1 MNDLCISALLL
12 NAMKDGYQSPNA
24 GFAWEYSLLR
34 ANTKYLGNFYRGLQY
49 IGRRI
54 PEEGQAERLMLKY
67 YSFMW
72 QIRQSLYENYGITVL
87 QNLEK
92 FQEYTG
98 TDEQDKQ
105 YYELVANAFSN
116 PKTEQKHNSNTR
128 FYIQK
133 RTPFY
138 VGKERYFEV
147 TLQQADIYASK
158 YNRITAYTQLDISTG
173 YSVQIDYVPS
183 FINLWGVDTEIKII
197 TAWRVSVD
205 PKCLNK
211 LGKILNMRLQLSSKH
226 GEYDALMR
234 FLTETGMDFLEMID
248 LREIHFSH
256 LLESVYNKTNTSYF
270 KDVLQQ
276 LRDNYSTGS
285 TRFGRYTVRY
295 LLLNLRED
303 LLERVMPSQFN
314 PQWKCRDLYLSKKC
328 FPFERNPLASD
339 LADSKTSQL
348 SQAKYL
354 ARVVEK
360 EKTEIAVP
368 YWSIVKSMQDTGE
381 IYCNLGGDLTEQ
393 AIQKYNDCLD
403 DWERQK
409 GYEIISD
416 GNVAC
421 IAAYEAST
429 LFILNK
435 LLELSQLPNKGQK
448 EVNERY
454 LRDCNIAFSDPK
466 KEETLKYAF
475 VNSRV
480 LLIYGAAG
488 TGKTTLIDMIST
500 MLSGRRK
507 LFLTKTHTALQNLQ
521 RRINNPGADASF
533 VSINSFTKRVNLPD
547 YDVIFVD
554 ECSTIDNRAM
564 KVFLEK
570 MRPDTFLVLAGDTY
584 QIESID
590 FGNWFTY
597 ANDIIKTKGSNVER
611 VSTWRTKDPGL
622 IELWN
627 ETRNKGALITE
638 KLVIDGPFSENIG
651 EGVLN
656 SEIMDEVILCLNYDG
671 KFGLNN
677 INSYFQNANP
687 NGEAIIWQGWRFKKG
702 DKILFNDNSR
712 FTYLYNNLKGIIVD
726 IEKTD
731 DQIAFTIDVETIIT
745 EQQCKSDQI
754 EYIDTIGERTRIK
767 LIVYA
772 FDEDEIENEEDA
784 KKTIIP
790 FQLAYAVSIHK
801 AQGLEY
807 DSVKVVIPSVNT
819 EKITKGVFY
828 TAITR
833 TKRKLTI
840 YWSSETMQKIISDF
854 SSEHSGFKSLDI
866 IKNKLAQL

>member
-1 MNDLCISALLL
+1 MQIKRLQIDDYLCLVDFDIVFDTVSGGSSTILIGENGAGKSTMIECIL
-12 NAMKDGYQSPNA
+12 NILMSFDSPA
-24 GFAWEYSLLR
+24 
-34 ANTKYLGNFYRGLQY
+34 
-49 IGRRI
+49 I
-54 PEEGQAERLMLKY
+54 
-67 YSFMW
+67 
-72 QIRQSLYENYGITVL
+72 
-87 QNLEK
+87 EK
-92 FQEYTG
+92 
-98 TDEQDKQ
+98 
-105 YYELVANAFSN
+105 
-116 PKTEQKHNSNTR
+116 
-128 FYIQK
+128 
-133 RTPFY
+133 
-138 VGKERYFEV
+138 
-147 TLQQADIYASK
+147 
-158 YNRITAYTQLDISTG
+158 
-173 YSVQIDYVPS
+173 QIDYSYSMEYNYAQKAVCIVQSNHNYRITVDDVFCEGSYRRVRS
-183 FINLWGVDTEIKII
+183 FIQSHSLFPQRII
-197 TAWRVSVD
+197 AFYSGAN
-205 PKCLNK
+205 NK
-211 LGKILNMRLQLSSKH
+211 LLPQIEQINKSYVRQCRNTLV
-226 GEYDALMR
+226 R
-234 FLTETGMDFLEMID
+234 FLKAMNDESERFLPNFPKRKYNYCDEGMTPI
-248 LREIHFSH
+248 
-256 LLESVYNKTNTSYF
+256 Y
-270 KDVLQQ
+270 
-276 LRDNYSTGS
+276 
-285 TRFGRYTVRY
+285 
-295 LLLNLRED
+295 
-303 LLERVMPSQFN
+303 
-314 PQWKCRDLYLSKKC
+314 
-328 FPFERNPLASD
+328 LASI
-339 LADSKTSQL
+339 LCGQESYEQN
-348 SQAKYL
+348 YL
-354 ARVVEK
+354 VDACHFDEV
-360 EKTEIAVP
+360 
-368 YWSIVKSMQDTGE
+368 Q
-381 IYCNLGGDLTEQ
+381 
-393 AIQKYNDCLD
+393 
-403 DWERQK
+403 RQK

-597 ANDIIKTKGSNVER
+597 AKDIIKTKGSNVEL

-651 EGVLN
+651 EGVLY

-677 INSYFQNANP
+677 MNSYFQNANT
-687 NGEAIIWQGWRFKKG
+687 ETAVVWRDWKYKVG
-702 DKILFNDNSR
+702 DHILFNDTDR
-712 FTYLYNNLKGIIVD
+712 FSLLYNNLKGRIVQ
-726 IEKTD
+726 IELFGSR
-731 DQIAFTIDVETIIT
+731 IRFTVDVEIPLT
-745 EQQCKSDQI
+745 EQDCQNDGI
-754 EYIDTIGERTRIK
+754 EFIDIIDDVTRIRFD
-767 LIVYA
+767 VFDFEEEMA
-772 FDEDEIENEEDA
+772 DEDR
-784 KKTIIP
+784 KKTIVP

-807 DSVKVVIPSVNT
+807 RSVKVVIPSSNA
-819 EKITKGVFY
+819 EKITHGIFY

-833 TKRKLTI
+833 AKEKLKI
-840 YWSSETMQKIISDF
+840 YWSSETMQEVVAGF
-854 SSEHSGFKSLDI
+854 SIDTSRQKSLAI
-866 IKNKLAQL
+866 IKEKLKQDKNT